1 MAMKIVTHRL
11 FRISFFCLCLVPGI
25 NSTAQN
31 NRNFFPDANHN
42 ILTAES
48 EPGFFHMKED
58 MGIQADEV
66 FTTYKRTFGLSEHD
80 DMRVIKSTVDPVG
93 QTHIKY
99 QQYFN
104 NIPVETSM
112 LIVHTRQNG
121 NIYLVNGTTIHDL
134 RLPVTP
140 VIDEAN
146 ALALA
151 LKEVPAIVYLWQD
164 PKFENIKK
172 ETEHDP
178 AATYYPKGKLCIY
191 PMTRNEDLLTQDFSL
206 GWLFDIYVGQGG
218 SSTRVFVDAVDGK
231 IKNQYPLGHECNSGT
246 ANTIY
251 NGNQTIKTQLTGG
264 TYKLIDDCQ
273 ATIIHTYNFIG
284 DSILSQATEFTDA
297 DNVWNATNQRSPA
310 QSHFSAEQ
318 TYKYY
323 LNAHSRTSWDGGTG
337 QMSVYHG
344 TRGISYANACWGCL
358 GNVVSLGIG
367 PTANDNDDW
376 NTLDIVGHEFTHG
389 VDQDEVG
396 MPYYAQTGALDE
408 SYADIF
414 GEMVEQTTE
423 GWTAATSPWL
433 VGEDRG
439 VALRSFWNPND
450 GDQPDTYKGT
460 DWFNVDTCF
469 GQPAGDNCGVHTNSG
484 VQNYWFYLLAAGGN
498 GTNDNGEPFSVL
510 GLGNTKARN
519 IAYQNLLF
527 YQTPTSKYLETR
539 NGAIQAAED
548 LFGVCSNE
556 AIQTAKAWFAV
567 GADVEHLKYN
577 AFLNCFNINSNA
589 SDVYIEGINS
599 LRLSYTVCGI
609 ATATSTNHDI
619 YFLASKYVGIKN
631 DAVFKATG
639 SSAIIIAPSECSYTV
654 Y

>member
-1 MAMKIVTHRL
+1 MNRITQTI
-11 FRISFFCLCLVPGI
+11 FRNVVFCICLLQGI
-25 NSTAQN
+25 NTIGQN
-31 NRNFFPDANHN
+31 NRNYFPQGDNS
-42 ILTAES
+42 ILALES
-48 EPGFFHMKED
+48 TPGFFHVKES
-58 MGIQADEV
+58 MGIHADQIL
-66 FTTYKRTFGLSEHD
+66 TTYMRTFGLSGHD
-80 DMRVIKSTVDPVG
+80 DMKLVKSGVDSMG

-99 QQYFN
+99 QQYYN
-104 NIPVETSM
+104 GLPVETSM
-112 LIVHTRQNG
+112 LIVHARPDG
-121 NIYLVNGTTIHDL
+121 NVYLVNGNTIHDL
-134 RLPVTP
+134 NLPSAP
-140 VIDEAN
+140 VISETE

-151 LKEVPAIVYLWQD
+151 IREVPATTYLWQD

-172 ETEHDP
+172 ETEHNP

-191 PMTRNEDLLTQDFSL
+191 PTTRNEDLLTQDFSL
-206 GWLFDIYVGQGG
+206 GWMFDIYVEQGG
-218 SSTRVFVDAVDGK
+218 SSTRVFVDALDGT
-231 IKNQYPLGHECNSGT
+231 IKNQYPLGHDCNTGT

-251 NGNQTIKTQLTGG
+251 NGSQSIKTQLTGG

-284 DSILSQATEFTDA
+284 DSILSQATEFADA

-318 TYKYY
+318 VYKYY
-323 LNAHSRTSWDGGTG
+323 LNAHGRTSWNDSMG

-344 TRGISYANACWGCL
+344 TNGISYANACWGCL

-367 PTANDNDDW
+367 PTANDDDDW

-389 VDQDEVG
+389 VHQAEVG
-396 MPYYAQTGALDE
+396 YCYYAQPGAMDE

-423 GWTAATSPWL
+423 GLTAATSLWQ
-433 VGEDRG
+433 VGEDRAG
-439 VALRSFWNPND
+439 PPLRSFSNPNSY
-450 GDQPDTYKGT
+450 GQPDTYKGT
-460 DWFNVDTCF
+460 NWFNVDTCF
-469 GQPAGDNCGVHTNSG
+469 GQGAIDNCGVHTNSG
-484 VQNYWFYLLAAGGN
+484 VQNYWFYLLAAGGF
-498 GTNDNGEPFSVL
+498 GTNDNGEAFSVL
-510 GLGNTKARN
+510 PLGNTKARN

-548 LFGVCSNE
+548 LYGVCSNE

-567 GADVEHLKYN
+567 GADVEHVKYN
-577 AFLNCFNINSNA
+577 AFLNCFNLNSNA
-589 SDVYIEGINS
+589 SDVYVEGINS
-599 LRLSYTVCGI
+599 LRLSYTVCGL
-609 ATATSTNHDI
+609 ATATSTNHNI